1 MASNNNNPSTANR
14 DDVIDLGRL
23 LYYMYQGAKRYWFL
37 VLVVPLLAV
46 LGFVYAKLT
55 YLPLYQVEA
64 SIIVTDSI
72 SSQQTSRELTLA
84 AQMGETFS
92 YIVNSDMLRNVV
104 TRDLGVDSI
113 DSTITAS
120 AVEGTNLLTIRVQ
133 DPDPQRAYDVMNSVL
148 TNYPEI
154 SDYVLGATKID
165 VIQMGDVPT
174 VPANQYY
181 IPQFSLRAALVGVV
195 IWILI
200 LFFYAYTRKTAGNA
214 DDVHAVSNAECL
226 AILPRTRLKKHGN
239 SKNDRLLVIQKNI
252 SQGLVEGFR
261 NLANRVEQDAEDGA
275 DASHAKKIYAVTSTV
290 AGEGKTTV
298 AINLAIV
305 LARRSKRVLLVDADL
320 REASATAVLK
330 MDQERNTLET
340 FLRGKTP
347 WKECLHQYRKMPLY
361 VLPTQKVA
369 SGADVMRILSVN
381 HLRGILSYACR
392 DFDYVIVDTPPIGIL
407 ADATAVLTVAD
418 GVILAVKQDYAQL
431 QDIAETSTRITENGG
446 RLFGFVMN
454 QVEGPTGGYGY
465 GYRYGYGYGY
475 GQGYRYNAGEYVDK
489 SV

>member
-1 MASNNNNPSTANR
+1 MASNNKYSSAANN

-23 LYYMYQGAKRYWFL
+23 FYYMYQGAKRYWFL
-37 VLVVPLLAV
+37 VFVIPLLAI

-55 YLPLYQVEA
+55 YIPQYQVEA

-72 SSQQTSRELTLA
+72 SSEQTSGDLTLA

-92 YIVNSDMLRNVV
+92 YIVNSDLLRNVV
-104 TRDLGVDSI
+104 TRDLGVESI

-133 DPDPQRAYDVMNSVL
+133 DPDPQRAFDVMNSVL
-148 TNYPEI
+148 SNYPEI
-154 SDYVLGATKID
+154 SDYVLGATKIE
-165 VIQMGDVPT
+165 VVQMGDVPT
-174 VPANQYY
+174 SPVNLYY
-181 IPQFSLRAALVGVV
+181 IPQTAVRAALAGFVV
-195 IWILI
+195 WILL
-200 LFFYAYTRKTAGNA
+200 LFLYAYTRKTAGSA
-214 DDVHAVSNAECL
+214 DDVHAISNAECL
-226 AILPRTRLKKHGN
+226 ATLPRTRLKKHGN
-239 SKNDRLLVIQKNI
+239 AKNDRLLVIQKNI

-261 NLANRVEQDAEDGA
+261 NLANRVEQDSS
-275 DASHAKKIYAVTSTV
+275 DASHPKKIYAVTSTV

-305 LARRSKRVLLVDADL
+305 LARRNKRVLLIDADL
-320 REASATAVLK
+320 REASATSVLK
-330 MDQERNTLET
+330 MEQEHNTLET

-347 WKECLHQYRKMPLY
+347 WKDCLHQYRNMPLY

-369 SGADVMRILSVN
+369 SGADVMRILSVH
-381 HLRGILSYACR
+381 HLKGILGYAAR

-407 ADATAVLTVAD
+407 ADATAVLSVSD
-418 GVILAVKQDYAQL
+418 GVILTVKQDYAQL
-431 QDIAETSTRITENGG
+431 QDIAETSSRITENGG

-454 QVEGPTGGYGY
+454 QVEGLAGGYGY

-475 GQGYRYNAGEYVDK
+475 GQGYRYNSGEYADK